1 MCNII
6 IYYNNYIG
14 ILAFECPRD
23 VTGFVIGKNGK
34 NLREVESKT
43 NTVLK
48 VEKNEHDLAEN
59 AKVLIIG
66 KKEDCVK
73 ALKLIIQKINLKRAL
88 HTATTVTIEIPNQH
102 CGRVIGKKGANVRAI
117 QDLTGTRIQVESLK
131 GFEAFMPDAMAKCE
145 ITGTPDQIEKAKE
158 MIQKSVEG
166 SDIAGAAYITAFM
179 LRFMKELK
187 DEGFGS
193 SS

>member
-1 MCNII
+1 M
-6 IYYNNYIG
+6 
-14 ILAFECPRD
+14 
-23 VTGFVIGKNGK
+23 
-34 NLREVESKT
+34 ESKT
-43 NTVLK
+43 NTVLR
-48 VEKNEHDLAEN
+48 VEKNEHDLAAN
-59 AKVLIIG
+59 ATVLIIG
-66 KKEDCVK
+66 KKEDRMK
-73 ALKLIIQKINLKRAL
+73 ALNLIIQKINLKRAL
-88 HTATTVTIEIPNQH
+88 HTATTVTIEIPNEH

-131 GFEAFMPDAMAKCE
+131 GLEAFMPDAMAKCQ
-145 ITGTPDQIEKAKE
+145 ITGTADQIEKAKE

-166 SDIAGAAYITAFM
+166 SDIAGAAYIAAFM